1 VAGLFSRQNRNTCD
15 DTAPSPVVRNSRGDT
30 AEGQVQVCTWIGTV
44 VNSYITIQINEPT
57 RIWPKKTLIDYDPAG
72 PGHEPGVTLAARLF
86 SFVSPA
92 LDQEWLGGWPRGVLE
107 NEMKR
112 HEIVLFFVL
121 LFFIALGAVVWATM
135 PLVPFLFMMAMQ
147 PAGWG
152 CDEGPV
158 TDQSAT
164 NARGDVV
171 EEYIKVCTAVG
182 SFADYSILL
191 QLHGG
196 EKAATLAEHSDSQQ
210 DYPKFRWLSDN
221 ALMIDLGKV
230 RWIRSPVHKVAG
242 V

>member
-1 VAGLFSRQNRNTCD
+1 MK
-15 DTAPSPVVRNSRGDT
+15 RG
-30 AEGQVQVCTWIGTV
+30 WIV
-44 VNSYITIQINEPT
+44 
-57 RIWPKKTLIDYDPAG
+57 L
-72 PGHEPGVTLAARLF
+72 LAAL
-86 SFVSPA
+86 
-92 LDQEWLGGWPRGVLE
+92 
-107 NEMKR
+107 
-112 HEIVLFFVL
+112 
-121 LFFIALGAVVWATM
+121 FIALGAILWEFGRAI
-135 PLVPFLFMMAMQ
+135 PLLIWIAMQ

-196 EKAATLAEHSDSQQ
+196 EKAATLAEHSDPQQ
-210 DYPKFRWLSDN
+210 RYPKFRWLSDD

-230 RWIRSPVHKVAG
+230 TWVRSPVHKVAG
-242 V
+242 CRNTSGLDAVSPRCSF